1 MIMLQG
7 RVVARIC
14 ILKETWDRGRDG
26 EPVPRGQTKLEE
38 MRGQKQMS
46 RDSHEWTRKQ
56 LGVREVGGIENV
68 TGV

>member
-14 ILKETWDRGRDG
+14 ILKETRDRGRDV
-26 EPVPRGQTKLEE
+26 EPVSRGLTKLEE

-46 RDSHEWTRKQ
+46 RDSHERTRKQ
-56 LGVREVGGIENV
+56 LGVRAGIENV